1 MAAERDSKGIVRQ
14 WNREIEADDRRL
26 STAADRG
33 PWRRVAWTVLWLFW
47 LLLLGALLSLLRPL
61 HG

>member
-1 MAAERDSKGIVRQ
+1 VAVEHDPKRIVRQ

-26 STAADRG
+26 VASADRG
-33 PWRRVAWTVLWLFW
+33 PWRGLVWMALWVFW
-47 LLLLGALLSLLRPL
+47 LLLLGSVISLIRL